1 MAIPI
6 FVWLISCI
14 SAMTRMIIRTGVR
27 IVTTLVVAGPI
38 VIGFEIN
45 GIVG

>member
-1 MAIPI
+1 
-6 FVWLISCI
+6 
-14 SAMTRMIIRTGVR
+14 MIIKTGVR